1 MQEEDALLAIVNWLR
16 QGSPRGP
23 LGPSHYGYDL
33 YLPTLISWYLRQQLK
48 VRDQNEEYRL
58 AQQFFPVF
66 ADAAWEMCR
75 RGILRPGIREQGAQ
89 ATEDGSAGSGFS
101 VTVFGRTWLAEDQAD
116 TFVPTEPG
124 RFAELLAPFA
134 DRFGSGFKERAQEAI
149 RCYGAHAY
157 LACCAMCGAA
167 AESVLLA
174 TAVAKTNDEAGVLRA
189 YATGTGRQ
197 KVENIVIG
205 QATEHVKREFRGLT
219 ELLKYWRDEAA
230 HGSASKITENEAYTS
245 LAMLLR
251 YAMFIAKSWDEL
263 VG

>member
-1 MQEEDALLAIVNWLR
+1 VREEDALLVIVAWLR
-16 QGSPRGP
+16 QGAPRGP
-23 LGPSHYGYDL
+23 LGPSHYGYDV
-33 YLPTLISWYLRQQLK
+33 YLPTLISWHLREQRG
-48 VRDQNEEYRL
+48 VRDSNEEHRL
-58 AQQFFPVF
+58 AQQLFPVF
-66 ADAAWEMCR
+66 ANAAWEMCR

-89 ATEDGSAGSGFS
+89 ATADGSAGSGFS
-101 VTVFGRTWLAEDQAD
+101 VTAFGRTWLAEDQAD

-124 RFAELLAPFA
+124 RFAELLAPFS
-134 DRFGSGFKERAQEAI
+134 DRFGLGFQERAQEAV

-174 TAVAKTNDEAGVLRA
+174 TAVAKTGDEPTVLRA
-189 YATGTGRQ
+189 YATATGRQ

-205 QATEHVKREFRGLT
+205 QATDHVKREFRGLT

-230 HGSASKITENEAYTS
+230 HGSVSNISDNEAYTS

-251 YAMFIAKSWDEL
+251 YAMFIAKSWEEL
-263 VG
+263 IA